1 MSVIPVMIKSE
12 SLEVLGHTSGNN
24 HKKDI
29 TFLNFNLTKA
39 VVEYF
44 SIFKNN

>member
-29 TFLNFNLTKA
+29 TF
-39 VVEYF
+39 
-44 SIFKNN
+44 FKFQFAKGGCRIL